1 MKGLSFR
8 EGEPSRSPRFSLR
21 FVVAICFTLV
31 ATGMTLAQGTRG
43 TIRGEVTDSNGASI
57 PGATVRL
64 INLARNQEVRTAT
77 ADENGSYQLLEVEPT
92 TYDVV
97 ISASGFAEARISNV
111 TVEPNRTVRLDPTS
125 LGVSGTSATV
135 EVTAAEEILDR
146 ESGTLGTT
154 VEAARIIGLPLNGRN
169 ILDLALGQPGVTQT
183 SVGTIRANGGRAVE
197 NNFQLDGSNN
207 NEIAVGGQTGQQPRP
222 DAVQEFRLLT
232 SNYEAEF
239 GRNSGSVI
247 NVVTKSGTNDFHGN
261 VRFFYRPTVLS
272 AARYFDQNA
281 GQKPREGTKD
291 DFRRRFERKEFGGQ
305 IGGPIYLPRFGEGG
319 RSIYSGKNKAFFFV
333 DFEGRRQLI
342 GSSIQLT
349 SLPTAEEK
357 AGIFTRSTDEPLFDP
372 ATGAPFPIISSSGT
386 TIRQQIPADR
396 LSSIGQYYL
405 GFIPTG
411 NASGVATVGAPEVSN
426 FDQLTIRVDPWNTSR
441 QTVGV
446 TFSRYDIATQSPF
459 PFFPTINGAN
469 VPGFGSLDLRTT
481 YNAAIRHTFTF
492 SPTVVNSFLAGYARN
507 GQPSLAPV
515 NKTTPAEI
523 GFTANFV
530 ANPTYAG
537 PPFIFLDDRN
547 IRLGN
552 TFQGPQARVT
562 SNYQLQDSL
571 SWAKG
576 DHRFKFGGDG
586 THYRGDQ
593 LFLFIN
599 QAIIGYGSAEEA
611 NSTGNDLADL
621 LIGNSPGYIQFG
633 SNGERDFRQSG
644 IAGFAQDTWRLSN
657 ELTLS
662 LGLRYE
668 YVGPL
673 TDAQNRVAYY
683 RPTAAVRGIS
693 STLLSTGQL
702 HDPTG
707 RVITVPAG
715 LRAPIGLLYPGDPDP
730 DLGGVVPDGGV
741 NRDLNNFAP
750 RFGFAYS
757 PKVESGFLHTLF
769 GDQASVIRGGFGVFY
784 GAIVGDTALQQLT
797 APGFQGT
804 NAYFEEVGGTL
815 ADPFGPDPYPGYG
828 TPDLVQPTIQNPFVG
843 AGAEQVGVALS
854 TRNTSGATIRI
865 TNTSR
870 AIDPFIRT
878 PYTYQYNL
886 TFERSFLRNYV
897 GSIAYVGNRGRK
909 LYAIE
914 QVNYAFGVPAF
925 FPYPSSI
932 PLAQQFVA
940 TSSGTNIN
948 GRRINTDFAL
958 GISQQVAAGNSWY
971 NSLQANLSRRYT
983 NGLLFQVAYTFSKS
997 ITDTAGTDTN
1007 RGSLDALDRRFGKG
1021 LSPDD
1026 VPHRFVGSFIYDLPF
1041 ARMLGFNSG
1050 FGNAILGGWSIGG
1063 IYTAESG
1070 RTFFVNNS
1078 SNNTGTGGG
1087 IIGVA
1092 DLGDPFT
1099 LLDPRQNSER
1109 TFNASAFRNL
1119 ACPNPPADGSD
1130 PTRYARCARRGTS
1143 GINQFRVPNGI
1154 NNWDLIV
1161 SKKTRLWSE
1170 SSNLELRF
1178 EAFNAMNH
1186 TQFTTLN
1193 TTITSAGFGKFTAAR
1208 ESRVIQ
1214 LGARFSF

>member
-1 MKGLSFR
+1 MNELLYAG
-8 EGEPSRSPRFSLR
+8 SRSPARRHHGLSLR
-21 FVVAICFTLV
+21 LVFAICLTLIASV
-31 ATGMTLAQGTRG
+31 MCSAQGTRG
-43 TIRGEVTDSNGASI
+43 TIRGDVTDQNGAAVA
-57 PGATVRL
+57 GATVKL
-64 INLARNQEVRTAT
+64 INLARKQEVRTAT
-77 ADENGSYQLLEVEPT
+77 SDDNGTFQLLEVDPA
-92 TYDVV
+92 TYEIV
-97 ISASGFAEARISNV
+97 ITAQGFAEARVSNV
-111 TVEPNRTVRLDPTS
+111 TVEPNRNVRLEAIQ
-125 LGVSGTSATV
+125 LGISGTTAVV
-135 EVTAAEEILDR
+135 EVTAAEELVDK

-154 VEAARIIGLPLNGRN
+154 VEMRRVEGLPLNGRN
-169 ILDLALGQPGVTQT
+169 ILDLALLQPGITT
-183 SVGTIRANGGRAVE
+183 NSVGTIRSNGSRAVE

-207 NEIAVGGQTGQQPRP
+207 NEIAVGGQTGAQPRP

-247 NVVTKSGTNDFHGN
+247 NVVTRSGTNDFHGN
-261 VRFFYRPTVLS
+261 LRMFWRPTVLS

-281 GQKPREGTKD
+281 GQKPREGTLD

-319 RSIYSGKNKAFFFV
+319 PALYNGKNKAFFFF
-333 DFEGRRQLI
+333 DYEGRRQLI

-357 AGIFTRSTDEPLFDP
+357 AGIFTRTPDTLLFDP
-372 ATGAPFPIISSSGT
+372 STGVPFPIISTSGNT
-386 TIRQQIPADR
+386 VRQQIPSTR
-396 LSSIGQYYL
+396 FSSIGQYYI

-411 NASGVATVGAPEVSN
+411 NAAGVATVGAPEVSN
-426 FDQLTIRVDPWNTSR
+426 FDQYTIRVDPWNTNR
-441 QTVGV
+441 QTVGI
-446 TFSRYDIATQSPF
+446 TFSRFNIATQSPF
-459 PFFPTINGAN
+459 PFFPTTNGAN
-469 VPGFGSLDLRTT
+469 VPGFGSLDLRKT
-481 YNAAIRHTFTF
+481 YNAAVRHTYTF
-492 SPTVVNSFLAGYARN
+492 SPTLVNSFLIGYARN

-515 NKTTPAEI
+515 NRTTPSQI

-530 ANPTYAG
+530 ANPAFAG

-562 SNYQLQDSL
+562 SNYQIQDSV
-571 SWAKG
+571 SWVKG
-576 DHRFKFGGDG
+576 DHRFKFGFDG
-586 THYRGDQ
+586 TQYRGDQ

-621 LIGNSPGYIQFG
+621 FIGNSPGYIQFG
-633 SNGERDFRQSG
+633 SNGERDYRQTGLSG
-644 IAGFAQDTWRLSN
+644 FVQDTYRMSN
-657 ELTLS
+657 ALTLS
-662 LGLRYE
+662 LGVRYE

-673 TDAQNRVAYY
+673 TDTQNRVAYY
-683 RPTAAVRGIS
+683 RPTAAARGIA
-693 STLLSTGQL
+693 STLLSTGGL
-702 HDPTG
+702 RDPQG

-750 RFGFAYS
+750 RFGFAWAPS
-757 PKVESGFLHTLF
+757 VKEGSFLHGLF
-769 GDQASVIRGGFGVFY
+769 GEQEMVIRGGFGVFY

-815 ADPFGPDPYPGYG
+815 ADPFGPDPFPLYG
-828 TPDLVQPTIQNPFVG
+828 TPDLVQPTIPNPFLT
-843 AGAEQVGVALS
+843 AGAEQVGVS
-854 TRNTSGATIRI
+854 QGTRTTGGTIRI
-865 TNTSR
+865 ANTSR

-886 TFERSFLRNYV
+886 TFERSFLNNYV
-897 GSIAYVGNRGRK
+897 ASVGYVGNRGRK
-909 LYAIE
+909 LYALE
-914 QVNYAFGVPAF
+914 QVNYAYGVPAF
-925 FPYPSSI
+925 FPYPASI
-932 PLAQQFVA
+932 PAAQQFA
-940 TSSGTNIN
+940 PTSSGTNTN
-948 GRRINTDFAL
+948 GRRINTDFGL
-958 GISQQVAAGNSWY
+958 GITQQVAAGNSWY
-971 NSLQANLSRRYT
+971 NSLQANISRRYA

-997 ITDTAGTDTN
+997 ITDTAGADTN
-1007 RGSLDALDRRFGKG
+1007 RGSLDAQDRRFGKG

-1041 ARMLGFNSG
+1041 TKMFGFNEG
-1050 FGNAILGGWSIGG
+1050 ALNTMFGGWSVGG
-1063 IYTAESG
+1063 IFTAESG

-1087 IIGVA
+1087 IIGTA
-1092 DLGDPFT
+1092 DFGDPFT
-1099 LLDPRQNSER
+1099 LLDPRENSER
-1109 TFNASAFRNL
+1109 AFNASAFRNL
-1119 ACPNPPADGSD
+1119 ACPATAPGFGQ
-1130 PTRYARCARRGTS
+1130 CARRGTS
-1143 GINQFRVPNGI
+1143 GINQLRVPNGI

-1161 SKKTRLWSE
+1161 TKKTRLWSE